1 MVSIWAPM
9 GTHVVSLVW
18 LHEGHTNER
27 DAPQPICTWPM
38 HDTHTH
44 PRALKDRFFAR
55 GASAANVPFMLP
67 PNALSGTHTMATLDP
82 TEAAAATAAMRN
94 TIAPPAIFFC
104 FLFRTYL

>member
-18 LHEGHTNER
+18 LHEGHTHER
-27 DAPQPICTWPM
+27 DAHVHHSPYMYLAHAC
-38 HDTHTH
+38 THTH

-82 TEAAAATAAMRN
+82 TESRASLENR
-94 TIAPPAIFFC
+94 
-104 FLFRTYL
+104 